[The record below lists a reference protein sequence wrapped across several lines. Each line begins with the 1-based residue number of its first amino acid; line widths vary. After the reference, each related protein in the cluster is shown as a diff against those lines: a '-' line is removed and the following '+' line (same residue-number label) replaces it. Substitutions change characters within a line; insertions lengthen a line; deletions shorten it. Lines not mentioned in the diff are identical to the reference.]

1 MARLRLFGIAALLV
15 LDGPISRPAFR
26 TQVDQGGGPNARP
39 ATSG

>member
-1 MARLRLFGIAALLV
+1 MAGLRLSGIAALFV

-26 TQVDQGGGPNARP
+26 TQVDQGGANTRP